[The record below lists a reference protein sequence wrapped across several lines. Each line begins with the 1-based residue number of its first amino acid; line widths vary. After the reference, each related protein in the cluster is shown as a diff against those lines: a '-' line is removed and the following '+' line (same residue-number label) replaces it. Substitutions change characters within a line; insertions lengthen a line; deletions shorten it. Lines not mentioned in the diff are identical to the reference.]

1 MRRWCARPASAPIE
15 GSEAL
20 KILDIRETAVPVRS
34 SMRNAAFDFGEMTT
48 SVVAVVTDRV
58 AEGRPVVGYAFNGT
72 GRYACGATMRERFI
86 PRLLAEAPDALLDAE
101 GVIDP
106 ERCLP
111 VMNRREKPGGDAERA
126 WAIGTIETA
135 LWDAAAKA
143 RGVPLWSLLARRY
156 GPGSPGERVRCYVGG
171 GWYKPGQTVADLQ
184 DEMRRHRDSGYVE
197 LKTKVGG
204 LSIEED
210 RRRIEGVL
218 AIVGDGRNLAV
229 DANGAFD
236 RERALAYAAMLA
248 PYGLRWFEEPVHPLD
263 LALYAEVCGAYAPPI
278 GTGENLYS
286 LQDLTNMVRF
296 GGLRPDRD
304 ILQVDPPQA
313 FGIAT
318 FVRIV
323 AMAEAAGF
331 SRAQIFPHGGNQM
344 SLAVVGGLGLGGCE
358 SYPGVFGAFAGY
370 ADDARLEEG
379 WLRLPD
385 RPGIGFEG
393 QSELYAVMKDVGG

>member
-1 MRRWCARPASAPIE
+1 MRIT
-15 GSEAL
+15 
-20 KILDIRETAVPVRS
+20 DIREAAIPVRS
-34 SMRNAAFDFGEMTT
+34 SMRNAVFDFSEMTT

-58 AEGRPVVGYAFNGT
+58 VEGKPVVGYAFNGT
-72 GRYACGATMRERFI
+72 GRYACGATMRARFI
-86 PRLLAEAPDALLDAE
+86 PRLLGEAPEALLDGE
-101 GVIDP
+101 GHVDP
-106 ERCLP
+106 ERCLA
-111 VMNRREKPGGDAERA
+111 VMGRREKPGGDGERA

-135 LWDAAAKA
+135 IWDAVAKA
-143 RGVPLWSLLARRY
+143 RREPLWATLARRY
-156 GPGSPGERVRCYVGG
+156 GPGAPDGRVRCYVGG

-184 DEMRRHRDSGYVE
+184 DEMRRHRDAGYVM

-204 LSIEED
+204 LPLEED
-210 RRRIEGVL
+210 RKRIEGVL
-218 AIVGDGRNLAV
+218 EIVGGGANLAV

-236 RERALAYAAMLA
+236 RDRALAYGAMLA

-263 LALYAEVCGAYAPPI
+263 LALYAEVCGAYAPAI

-286 LQDLTNMVRF
+286 LQEVANMIRF

-304 ILQVDPPQA
+304 VLQVDPPQA
-313 FGIAT
+313 YGLAT
-318 FVRIV
+318 FARIV
-323 AMAEAAGF
+323 AMAEKAGF
-331 SRAQIFPHGGNQM
+331 ARGQIWPHGGNQM

-370 ADDARLEEG
+370 ADDARVEDG

-393 QSELYAVMKDVGG
+393 QSELYGLMRDIAG

>member
-1 MRRWCARPASAPIE
+1 MR
-15 GSEAL
+15 
-20 KILDIRETAVPVRS
+20 ILDIREVAVPVRS
-34 SMRNAAFDFGEMTT
+34 SMRNAVFDFSEMTT
-48 SVVAVVTDRV
+48 SIVAVITDRV
-58 AEGRPVVGYAFNGT
+58 VEGRPVVGYAFNGT
-72 GRYACGATMRERFI
+72 GRYACGATMRDRFI
-86 PRLLAEAPDALLDAE
+86 PRLLREAPDNLLDE
-101 GVIDP
+101 DGFVDP

-111 VMNRREKPGGDAERA
+111 VMTRREKPAGDAERA

-135 LWDAAAKA
+135 IWDAVAKA
-143 RGVPLWSLLARRY
+143 RGEPLWALLARRY
-156 GPGSPGERVRCYVGG
+156 GPGTPEQRVPCYVGG
-171 GWYKPGQTVADLQ
+171 GWYREGQTVADLQ
-184 DEMRRHRDSGYVE
+184 DEMRGHRNAGYVM

-204 LSIEED
+204 LSLDED

-218 AIVGDGRNLAV
+218 EVVGGGHNLAV

-248 PYGLRWFEEPVHPLD
+248 PYALRWFEEPVHPLD
-263 LALYAEVCGAYAPPI
+263 LALHAEVCGAYTPAI

-286 LQDLTNMVRF
+286 LQDVANIIRF

-313 FGIAT
+313 FGIGT
-318 FVRIV
+318 FARIV
-323 AMAEAAGF
+323 AMAETAGF

-370 ADDARLEEG
+370 ADDAKVEDG
-379 WLRLPD
+379 WLTLPD

-393 QSELYAVMKDVGG
+393 QAELYALMKDLAA